1 MFDSF
6 RKTVNN
12 TPHKGG
18 ILGALVGAAV
28 SLGTHK
34 SNDKPLKTA
43 GKTALFAGAGFLLGE
58 WIEKLLKKK

>member
-6 RKTVNN
+6 KKTINN

-28 SLGTHK
+28 SLGTSK
-34 SNDKPLKTA
+34 SADKPLKTA
-43 GKTALFAGAGFLLGE
+43 GKTAVFAGAGFLLGE
-58 WIEKLLKKK
+58 WIEKFLKKK

>member
-6 RKTVNN
+6 KKTVSK

-18 ILGALVGAAV
+18 ILGALVGAAI

-34 SNDKPLKTA
+34 SYDKPLKTA
-43 GKTALFAGAGFLLGE
+43 GKTAVFAGAGFLIGE

>member
-6 RKTVNN
+6 KNTVNKV
-12 TPHKGG
+12 PHKDG

-28 SLGTHK
+28 SLGTYK

-43 GKTALFAGAGFLLGE
+43 GKTAVFTGAGFLLGE

>member
-6 RKTVNN
+6 KNTVNN

-34 SNDKPLKTA
+34 SGDKPIKTA
-43 GKTALFAGAGFLLGE
+43 GKTAVFAGAGFLLGE

>member
-6 RKTVNN
+6 KKAVKD

-18 ILGALVGAAV
+18 ILGALAAAVV

-34 SNDKPLKTA
+34 SEDKLLKTA
-43 GKTALFAGAGFLLGE
+43 GKTAVYAGAGFLLGE

>member
-6 RKTVNN
+6 KNTVNKL
-12 TPHKGG
+12 PHKSG

-34 SNDKPLKTA
+34 STDKPLKTA
-43 GKTALFAGAGFLLGE
+43 SKAAVFAGAGFLLGE

>member
-6 RKTVNN
+6 KDTVKNV
-12 TPHKGG
+12 PHKGG

-34 SNDKPLKTA
+34 SSDRPLKTA
-43 GKTALFAGAGFLLGE
+43 GKTAVFAGAGFLFGE
-58 WIEKLLKKK
+58 LIEKLLKKK

>member
-6 RKTVNN
+6 RNTVKN

-18 ILGALVGAAV
+18 ILGALVGAAI

-34 SNDKPLKTA
+34 SDDRMLKTA
-43 GKTALFAGAGFLLGE
+43 GKTALFAGAGFLAGE

>member
-6 RKTVNN
+6 KKTINN

-18 ILGALVGAAV
+18 ILGALAGAAV

-34 SNDKPLKTA
+34 ANDKLLKTA
-43 GKTALFAGAGFLLGE
+43 GKTALFAGAGFFLGE

>member
-6 RKTVNN
+6 KKTVDNI
-12 TPHKGG
+12 PHKGG

-34 SNDKPLKTA
+34 SDDKFLKTA
-43 GKTALFAGAGFLLGE
+43 GKTAAFAGAGFFMGE
-58 WIEKLLKKK
+58 WIQKLLKKK

>member
-6 RKTVNN
+6 RKTVKN

-28 SLGTHK
+28 SLGSHK
-34 SNDKPLKTA
+34 SNDKLLKTA
-43 GKTALFAGAGFLLGE
+43 GKTAAFAGAGFLLGE

>member
-6 RKTVNN
+6 RKTVKN

-18 ILGALVGAAV
+18 ILGALVGAAI

-34 SNDKPLKTA
+34 SDDKILKTA
-43 GKTALFAGAGFLLGE
+43 GKTALFAGAGFLAGE

>member
-6 RKTVNN
+6 KKTVNN

-34 SNDKPLKTA
+34 SDDKLT
-43 GKTALFAGAGFLLGE
+43 E
-58 WIEKLLKKK
+58 NCR

>member
-6 RKTVNN
+6 KN
-12 TPHKGG
+12 TIKEVPHKGG
-18 ILGALVGAAV
+18 ILGALVGTAI

-34 SNDKPLKTA
+34 SSHKPLKTA
-43 GKTALFAGAGFLLGE
+43 GKTALLAGAGFLLGE

>member
-6 RKTVNN
+6 KNKVNHV
-12 TPHKGG
+12 PHKGG

-43 GKTALFAGAGFLLGE
+43 GKTAVFAGAGFLLGE

>member
-6 RKTVNN
+6 KNTVNN
-12 TPHKGG
+12 VPHKGG

-34 SNDKPLKTA
+34 SGDKALKTA
-43 GKTALFAGAGFLLGE
+43 GKTAVFAGAGFLLGE
-58 WIEKLLKKK
+58 LIEKLLKKK

>member
-6 RKTVNN
+6 RKTINN

-28 SLGTHK
+28 SVRMHRK
-34 SNDKPLKTA
+34 EDKPLKTA
-43 GKTALFAGAGFLLGE
+43 GKTVLFAGAGLLLGE
-58 WIEKLLKKK
+58 WIEKRLKKK